1 MGCTYLK
8 IQDDLKLKDQMN
20 KQKKMEKK
28 IKTFFFIVFSV
39 FKSIKSLAYGKE
51 NLWFLDSPDFEKN
64 HDFLRG
70 RDFKSN
76 YFFNQDHFEFG

>member
-1 MGCTYLK
+1 MYIFENSGWFEIKRPNEQT
-8 IQDDLKLKDQMN
+8 
-20 KQKKMEKK
+20 KKMEKK

-64 HDFLRG
+64 HDFLTG